1 MLVILLLGGA
11 DFVVGSFTHRDPGE
25 SERHKEK
32 HKGKNLFPS
41 FLENGF
47 LGWNASAWSANLR
60 PNYTEGHNWFS
71 VFGVFFPA
79 LTGVMAGINM
89 SGDLRNPSQDI
100 SVGTLSAVGAG

>member
-1 MLVILLLGGA
+1 MYVFIFRA
-11 DFVVGSFTHRDPGE
+11 EH
-25 SERHKEK
+25 
-32 HKGKNLFPS
+32 
-41 FLENGF
+41 GF
-47 LGWNASAWSANLR
+47 LGWNASAWSANVA
-60 PNYTEGHNWFS
+60 PNYTEHHNWFS